1 MLARYLFGL
10 YWFILS
16 ILLFYMIVVKILY
29 ISLNLNHLQFIY
41 GLDTEFAPSNFLSK
55 PTIATIQIANV
66 EKVFIF
72 DMIKLITIED
82 INTDFEQFINA
93 FFVNVSIRIVGYGL
107 TNDWNVLVN
116 THFAFKNIEDRYYF

>member
-1 MLARYLFGL
+1 
-10 YWFILS
+10 
-16 ILLFYMIVVKILY
+16 MIVVKILY

-55 PTIATIQIANV
+55 ATIATIQIANV